1 MSEPASTSTDV
12 PRSRVAVRQA
22 WVERL
27 TRFHASGLTPAQFCA
42 HEGVSLASFYA
53 WKRRLAATADVPA
66 DGRARP
72 DADADAGP
80 RLLPVRLAAPHHA
93 VELVL
98 PGGTVLRLG
107 PGCDLAFVRALLD
120 TLGGAS
126 C

>member
-1 MSEPASTSTDV
+1 MSEPASASSAV
-12 PRSRVAVRQA
+12 PRSRVVVRQA

-27 TRFHASGLTPAQFCA
+27 ARFPLSGLTPAQFCA

-53 WKRRLAATADVPA
+53 WKRRLAAAEAPA
-66 DGRARP
+66 DGLARP
-72 DADADAGP
+72 DTDHGP

-93 VELVL
+93 IELVL

-120 TLGGAS
+120 ALGAPP

>member
-1 MSEPASTSTDV
+1 MSEPAIASTAA
-12 PRSRVAVRQA
+12 PRSRADVRRA

-27 TRFHASGLTPAQFCA
+27 TRFPASGLTPAQFCA

-53 WKRRLAATADVPA
+53 WKRRLATAAEAPA
-66 DGRARP
+66 DGPALP
-72 DADADAGP
+72 DSGP
-80 RLLPVRLAAPHHA
+80 RLLPVRLAAPDHA

-98 PGGTVLRLG
+98 PRGVVLRLL

-120 TLGGAS
+120 ALGAPP

>member
-1 MSEPASTSTDV
+1 MSEPASASTEA

-27 TRFHASGLTPAQFCA
+27 ARFPAAGLTPAQFCA

-53 WKRRLAATADVPA
+53 WKRRLSAAAEPTATGPA
-66 DGRARP
+66 LP
-72 DADADAGP
+72 DPDSGP
-80 RLLPVRLAAPHHA
+80 RLLPVRLAAPDRA

-98 PGGTVLRLG
+98 PRGVVLRLP

-120 TLGGAS
+120 ALGAPP